1 MKIIKTR
8 SKDLLIIEPI
18 VHYDDR
24 GYFFES
30 YKNNLI
36 NHISFVQDNE
46 SKSSK
51 NTIRGLHFQNPP
63 YEQTKLVRCVSGK
76 VLDIAVDLR
85 SDSETY
91 GEHFKLVLSGLNKK
105 QFFIPRGFA
114 HGYLV
119 LSREAIVSY
128 KVDNYYSPS
137 HDNGIK
143 WDDENL
149 NINWGVNKLDIIV
162 SEKDNNL
169 PPLRK
174 IFNPF

>member
-105 QFFIPRGFA
+105 QFLIPRGFA

-169 PPLRK
+169 PPLTK

>member
-36 NHISFVQDNE
+36 NHIRFIQDNE

-63 YEQTKLVRCVSGK
+63 YEQTKLVRCISGK
-76 VLDIAVDLR
+76 ILDIAVDLR
-85 SDSETY
+85 KESETY

-105 QFFIPRGFA
+105 QFLIPRGFA

-119 LSREAIVSY
+119 LSREAVVSY

-169 PPLRK
+169 PPLTK